1 MVTISKIIWWRRY
14 MKMVGRRIAN
24 LTELHALDV
33 WQYAE
38 HANFTMPSTYLEF
51 TEGLLWKTVH

>member
-1 MVTISKIIWWRRY
+1 
-14 MKMVGRRIAN
+14 MVGRRIAN